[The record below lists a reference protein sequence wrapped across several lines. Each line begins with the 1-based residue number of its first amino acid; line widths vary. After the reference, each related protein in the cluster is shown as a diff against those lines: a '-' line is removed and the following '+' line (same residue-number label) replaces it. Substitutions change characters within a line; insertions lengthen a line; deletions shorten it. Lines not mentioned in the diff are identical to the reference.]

1 MFRNFRVGFR
11 DAPEF
16 RRTENSVALISV
28 APKTRRTKVRN
39 SDTYYWC
46 SHRFTVQHGRKEG
59 PVSSPGFSDLNSSR
73 QSQQDLGFGG

>member
-39 SDTYYWC
+39 SDT
-46 SHRFTVQHGRKEG
+46 
-59 PVSSPGFSDLNSSR
+59 SPRHDIRLKT
-73 QSQQDLGFGG
+73 